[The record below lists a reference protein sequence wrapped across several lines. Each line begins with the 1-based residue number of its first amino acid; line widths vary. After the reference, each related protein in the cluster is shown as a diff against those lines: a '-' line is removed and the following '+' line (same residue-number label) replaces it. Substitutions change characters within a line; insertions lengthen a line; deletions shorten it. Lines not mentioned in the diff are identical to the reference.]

1 MKINQSKREATFECR
16 AIRVLKPK
24 QTKTKNLL
32 TFHLYFS
39 SLPPCIPLSISDCF
53 FFFFFDSYYYLLLDC
68 SCLPSTSLNSLLWY
82 LCKGLERS
90 MDCSACNPGWGENRG
105 FPGGELGNS
114 KLLERNSSATAGAG
128 KYRPGTSM
136 MEKYG
141 KIRHSTPA
149 VSSCPWLWP
158 AMKQPMWQPVQ
169 FQVEVLMAS
178 LLMYSARE
186 TAW

>member
-1 MKINQSKREATFECR
+1 MQSYKS
-16 AIRVLKPK
+16 LK
-24 QTKTKNLL
+24 TKTNQNQKSS
-32 TFHLYFS
+32 YFS
-39 SLPPCIPLSISDCF
+39 LVFFLPSSLYPSFYLWLL